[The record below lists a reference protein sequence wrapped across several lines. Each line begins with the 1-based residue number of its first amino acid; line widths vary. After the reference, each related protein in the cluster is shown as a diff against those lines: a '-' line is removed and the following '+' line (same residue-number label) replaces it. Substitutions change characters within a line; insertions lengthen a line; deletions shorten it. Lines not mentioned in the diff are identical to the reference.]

1 MATSRLLRISTTPSL
16 PNKILS
22 NNPAMVS
29 RPMRVMCLSKV
40 PGGGAV
46 KTEKG
51 LLLAYVADHALSQFI
66 TKPRP
71 WRFNIQMFVEKAIVD
86 CRFFTLLAISGSLLG
101 SVLCFVEGCFLTVVS
116 YVQYFH
122 PLSKMSDQG
131 HVVMKLIEA
140 IDMFLMGTAML
151 VFAIA
156 LHVMF
161 VGHDSNPATT
171 NLKRVESAMQAKS
184 KMGHA
189 LIMILQIQVLDKSK
203 SIAVS
208 NGMDLACFAA
218 SIFISSASIFLL
230 SRTNSSKPSK
240 SIIL

>member
-101 SVLCFVEGCFLTVVS
+101 SVLCFVEV
-116 YVQYFH
+116 
-122 PLSKMSDQG
+122 PLKKITNYYHVKMSNRVRLCGYWRVLMQ
-131 HVVMKLIEA
+131 LI
-140 IDMFLMGTAML
+140 
-151 VFAIA
+151 
-156 LHVMF
+156 F
-161 VGHDSNPATT
+161 VGLFSDSGIVCAIFPSTFKNVRP
-171 NLKRVESAMQAKS
+171 R
-184 KMGHA
+184 
-189 LIMILQIQVLDKSK
+189 
-203 SIAVS
+203 
-208 NGMDLACFAA
+208 ACGDE
-218 SIFISSASIFLL
+218 I
-230 SRTNSSKPSK
+230 N
-240 SIIL
+240 